1 MPYIEIEGARYFY
14 AGDTGKEGIPV
25 VFCHG
30 SGGGHH
36 HWIYQLK
43 DLKDSVNPIA
53 VDLPG
58 HGRSGGKPSNSVAVY
73 REWLHRFATAT
84 GIGSFIP
91 AGHSLGGAI
100 VLDYALHYP
109 GDIPGFILI
118 GSGGRLKVLPTF
130 LDLLKGGTVPPMLCD
145 YLYGPEAGEDMLKR
159 GREEVLN
166 TEADV
171 YFADLSACNEFDILD
186 QLHKIN
192 LPALLVCGSED
203 KLTPVK
209 YSRYLKDNLPESNL
223 EVIEGAGHMMMLE
236 KPAELNRAI
245 TAFVERLESQ
255 T

>member
-1 MPYIEIEGARYFY
+1 MPYIEMDGTRYFY

-36 HWIYQLK
+36 HWVYQLK
-43 DLKDSVNPIA
+43 ELKGKVNPIA

-58 HGRSGGKPSNSVAVY
+58 HGRSEGEPSNSVAVY
-73 REWLHRFATAT
+73 RDWLRRFAGAA
-84 GIGSFIP
+84 GLGSFVP

-100 VLDYALHYP
+100 VLDYVLHYP
-109 GDIPGFILI
+109 EDVLGFILI
-118 GSGGRLKVLPTF
+118 GSGGRLRVLPAF
-130 LDLLKGGTVPPMLCD
+130 LDMLREGTVPPMLCN
-145 YLYGPEAGEDMLKR
+145 YLYGPGAGEEMLSR
-159 GREEVLN
+159 GKEEVLN
-166 TEADV
+166 TDPSV
-171 YFADLSACNEFDILD
+171 YYADLSACNEFDILD

-209 YSRYLKDNLPESNL
+209 YSRYLEDNLPKSHV

-236 KPAELNRAI
+236 KPVALNLAV
-245 TAFVERLESQ
+245 TAFVEGLESQ
-255 T
+255 I